1 MENSTEAAQLL
12 LARGAEIEARTI
24 NNLTPLHY
32 VASKNT
38 TESAQLLLESGAE
51 VEARTVE
58 NYTLLHFAAE
68 ENSTEAAPLLL
79 ERGAKIEAMDKCKNQ
94 KPLNLARTNT
104 GNTKAIIRL
113 LMERALNTS

>member
-38 TESAQLLLESGAE
+38 TESAQLLESGAE

-79 ERGAKIEAMDKCKNQ
+79 ERGAKIEAMDKSNNQ